1 MTMWNEVA
9 RAAPRSAFLQIS
21 AAPSP
26 LKGSVGEGA
35 GALTCGLLAAVLGRS
50 LLLQPAVSTATVRR
64 AVIVATRWF
73 IGSHPCG
80 GSAGGGPPKAPPLSH
95 PAPRGPC
102 TPGGRPRGQRPRGG
116 GPPPRAHPPAGE
128 KIRGRGFL

>member
-73 IGSHPCG
+73 IGSHPG
-80 GSAGGGPPKAPPLSH
+80 GGLAGGGPPQAAPLWDP
-95 PAPRGPC
+95 PRPGPVA
-102 TPGGRPRGQRPRGG
+102 GG
-116 GPPPRAHPPAGE
+116 G
-128 KIRGRGFL
+128 

>member
-64 AVIVATRWF
+64 AVSVATRWF

-80 GSAGGGPPKAPPLSH
+80 GSAGSGHSRSPVLGH
-95 PAPRGPC
+95 PSRRIRL
-102 TPGGRPRGQRPRGG
+102 GRWVDAAFQRS
-116 GPPPRAHPPAGE
+116 
-128 KIRGRGFL
+128 GR